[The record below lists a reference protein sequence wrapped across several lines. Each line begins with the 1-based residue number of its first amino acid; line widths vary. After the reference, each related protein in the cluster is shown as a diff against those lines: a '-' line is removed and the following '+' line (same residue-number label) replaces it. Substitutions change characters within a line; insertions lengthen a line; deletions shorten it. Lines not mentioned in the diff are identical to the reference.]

1 MESIQSFKALK
12 NTAINQWLAVLTA
25 IILQE
30 LSYIVSSSSI
40 GNGLPFFI
48 QWYTENYFAS
58 MITVAESECK
68 SIAKV
73 YFCCP
78 KAMFNRT

>member
-1 MESIQSFKALK
+1 M
-12 NTAINQWLAVLTA
+12 
-25 IILQE
+25 
-30 LSYIVSSSSI
+30 VSSSSI

-58 MITVAESECK
+58 MMITVAESESN

-73 YFCCP
+73 YFCFP
-78 KAMFNRT
+78 NAMFNST